1 MPEGFARRKQSFLIE
16 ALNMRFC
23 YLSSQATVPDAEDAG
38 VERRGDAF
46 EHDQMMDAL
55 RGALL
60 QARGETAQF
69 DDIAWDDPA
78 ADWSSYDAVMIGT
91 TWDYWDRKSEFLAKL
106 EEIDGKTALFNP
118 LSLVEW
124 NLHKSYLRDL
134 ETKGARILPTLWLD
148 KADEAAALAAFDD
161 LGSDDLVF
169 KRQVGAGAE
178 GQFRLARGAPVPDMP
193 HPMMVQ
199 RFEPAILS
207 EGEQSYIFI
216 DGQFSHALTKHAAS
230 GDYRIQSSYGGHE
243 KTLHPDGSDL
253 EAASKILKA
262 LDMVPLYARIDMLR
276 ASDGGLM
283 LMELEMVEPFLYPLQ
298 GPDLGKR
305 VVAALVQQTGKG

>member
-46 EHDQMMDAL
+46 EHDQMMEAL
-55 RGALL
+55 RAALKAQAGAA
-60 QARGETAQF
+60 ARF
-69 DDIAWDDPA
+69 DDIAWDSEA

-169 KRQVGAGAE
+169 KRQVGAGAD
-178 GQFRLARGAPVPDMP
+178 GQVRLAKGTPVPDMP

-216 DGQFSHALTKHAAS
+216 DGQFSHALTKHAAR
-230 GDYRIQSSYGGHE
+230 GDYRIQSSYGGYE
-243 KTLHPDGSDL
+243 KPLHPDGSDL
-253 EAASKILKA
+253 EAARKILEA
-262 LDMVPLYARIDMLR
+262 LDTVPLYARIDMLR